1 MINDDALVELA
12 KYCAKTCHV
21 LKDATRGKDAGS
33 LSGSS
38 RKAMEDLRTYV
49 DPAQHSI
56 STITNDI
63 RTMHDIESV
72 VSERRNDGLR
82 ERHYDS
88 TDEYLIRQRTELQEI
103 LRILDVCD
111 CQFTTNLNNTYR
123 GSVLNLRLTRCVV
136 VVFISIPLLTS
147 H

>member
-1 MINDDALVELA
+1 
-12 KYCAKTCHV
+12 
-21 LKDATRGKDAGS
+21 
-33 LSGSS
+33 
-38 RKAMEDLRTYV
+38 MEDLRTYV

-63 RTMHDIESV
+63 RTTHYIESV

-111 CQFTTNLNNTYR
+111 CQFTANLNNTYR
-123 GSVLNLRLTRCVV
+123 GSILNLRLTRCV